1 MTVWNALRT
10 TTTRA
15 RASSCGWYYS
25 FNRSS
30 SSSYTMTPRH
40 SEFSSSST
48 EESMKRP
55 TALFLNASRLDYDG
69 KLNWSRLESLC
80 EKLVLHPVD
89 KLSDEQEILDLVA
102 QTNADIVITKE
113 MTVSAAVFDQ
123 FPASVTL
130 LCEAGT
136 GYNNLPVLAARA
148 RGIPV
153 CNIPTYSTDA
163 VAHMAITYIMNF
175 SCSMFQQQAMLTMS
189 DRSNFVA
196 GKPFTL
202 PLHELN
208 GATLGLIGGA
218 GRIGTKVAE
227 IGIALGMK
235 VVMSSRA
242 GTLPDDHVLAN
253 HSSVTCTN
261 DVNSLL
267 QQSDYVSLH
276 TPLNDQTRGSFGRAQ
291 MEQMKPTAFLVN
303 TSRGAVINE
312 PELIDCLR
320 ERVIAGAGL
329 DVQATEPPLSDSPLW
344 DIPNVW
350 LTPHTGWRRLETRQR
365 LVDMTADNIEAFCRA
380 QSPDDLINV
389 VN

>member
-1 MTVWNALRT
+1 MTVFNVLRT
-10 TTTRA
+10 TTTSA
-15 RASSCGWYYS
+15 RTSACASVRGWDTI
-25 FNRSS
+25 NRS
-30 SSSYTMTPRH
+30 MTPRPR
-40 SEFSSSST
+40 EFSSSTTSSAT
-48 EESMKRP
+48 ENMKRP
-55 TALFLNASRLDYDG
+55 VCVFLNASRLDYDG
-69 KLNWSRLESLC
+69 QLNWSRLSDLC
-80 EKLVLHPVD
+80 EKLILHPVD
-89 KLSDEQEILDLVA
+89 KLSDAQEILDLVT
-102 QTNADIVITKE
+102 QTDADIVITKE
-113 MTVSAAVFDQ
+113 MTVSAAVFQQ
-123 FPASVTL
+123 FPEAVKL

-136 GYNNLPVLAARA
+136 GYNNLPVAAARA
-148 RGIPV
+148 ANVPV

-175 SCSMFQQQAMLTMS
+175 SCSMFQQQAMLLS
-189 DRSNFVA
+189 NDRSNFTP

-242 GTLPDDHVLAN
+242 GTLPADHALA
-253 HSSVTCTN
+253 HHESVTCTA
-261 DVNSLL
+261 DISTVL

-291 MEQMKPTAFLVN
+291 IEQMKPTAFLVN

-320 ERVIAGAGL
+320 EQVIAGAGL
-329 DVQATEPPLSDSPLW
+329 DVTTTEPPLPDSPLW
-344 DIPNVW
+344 DLPNVW

-365 LVDMTADNIEAFCRA
+365 LVDMTADNVAAFCRA